1 MSDLVT
7 GDAVVLE
14 LRLAKLASRSLALTI
29 DLAVQFGALLAVSFV
44 VSGVGASVDGALGAA
59 LGLTFLVAVVVG
71 YPVAMETS
79 TRGRSLG
86 KMALGLRV
94 VREDGG
100 PVRFRQAFVRG
111 LLSVVE
117 IWISLGSIAL
127 IASLASSQGKR
138 LGDYLAGTVVVH
150 ERVPVAAN
158 PVALMP
164 PPLAGW
170 ATTLDL
176 SRLPDDLALAAR
188 QFLSRAAELSPA
200 AREDMGS
207 RIVAAMQSVT
217 TPPPPPGTP
226 PWAYLAAVLAE
237 RRRRELLR
245 LGAPGAPGG
254 ATYPPS
260 GYPPQGYSP
269 SGYPPQP
276 AGPPSYAPAP
286 APRQPPPPPPSPGPP
301 DPDRSGNPFA
311 PPG

>member
-1 MSDLVT
+1 MAAGTALASGGMSDLVT

-14 LRLAKLASRSLALTI
+14 LRLAKLASRSLAVAI
-29 DLAVQFGALLAVSFV
+29 DLAAQFAALLAVTFV
-44 VSGVGASVDGALGAA
+44 ASGVGASVDGALGAA
-59 LGLTFLVAVVVG
+59 LGLTFFVAVVVG
-71 YPVAMETS
+71 YPVAMETA
-79 TRGRSLG
+79 TRGRTLG

-117 IWISLGSIAL
+117 IWISLGSIAF

-138 LGDYLAGTVVVH
+138 LGDHLAGTVVVR
-150 ERVPVAAN
+150 ERVPVAAY
-158 PVALMP
+158 PVAPMP

-176 SRLPDDLALAAR
+176 SRVPDDLALAAR
-188 QFLSRAAELSPA
+188 QFLSRAGELSPA

-207 RIVAAMQSVT
+207 RIVAALQSVT
-217 TPPPPPGTP
+217 APAPPPGTP
-226 PWAYLAAVLAE
+226 PWAFLSAVLAE

-245 LGAPGAPGG
+245 LGAPAAPGPPG
-254 ATYPPS
+254 WPTPPTVATYAP
-260 GYPPQGYSP
+260 
-269 SGYPPQP
+269 
-276 AGPPSYAPAP
+276 GPPAP
-286 APRQPPPPPPSPGPP
+286 APPPPPPAAP
-301 DPDRSGNPFA
+301 DPGDRSGNPFA

>member
-29 DLAVQFGALLAVSFV
+29 DLAVQFAALLAVSFV

-59 LGLTFLVAVVVG
+59 LGLSFLVAVIVG
-71 YPVAMETS
+71 YPVTMETA

-117 IWISLGSIAL
+117 IWISLGSIAF

-207 RIVAAMQSVT
+207 RIVAAVQSVT

-237 RRRRELLR
+237 RRRRDLLR
-245 LGAPGAPGG
+245 LGGPGAPGG
-254 ATYPPS
+254 ATSPPPGYS
-260 GYPPQGYSP
+260 HPGYPPR
-269 SGYPPQP
+269 P
-276 AGPPSYAPAP
+276 AGPPSYVPAP
-286 APRQPPPPPPSPGPP
+286 QAPPPAPSPGPP
-301 DPDRSGNPFA
+301 ASEGSGNPFA

>member
-29 DLAVQFGALLAVSFV
+29 DLAVQFACPPGRSRSWWAGSAPRST
-44 VSGVGASVDGALGAA
+44 AALGAA
-59 LGLTFLVAVVVG
+59 LGLTFLVAVIVG

-117 IWISLGSIAL
+117 IWISLGSIAF

-260 GYPPQGYSP
+260 ALPTAGVPAAATRRRPPAVVRRRTASTSASP
-269 SGYPPQP
+269 
-276 AGPPSYAPAP
+276 AAPGV
-286 APRQPPPPPPSPGPP
+286 RRR
-301 DPDRSGNPFA
+301 PDRSGNPFA

>member
-29 DLAVQFGALLAVSFV
+29 DLAVQFAALLVVSFV

-117 IWISLGSIAL
+117 IWISLGSIAF

-260 GYPPQGYSP
+260 GYPP
-269 SGYPPQP
+269 SGYPP
-276 AGPPSYAPAP
+276 SYAAAP
-286 APRQPPPPPPSPGPP
+286 QAPPPPQPPPGPP
-301 DPDRSGNPFA
+301 APDRSGNPFA

>member
-14 LRLAKLASRSLALTI
+14 LRLAKLASRSLALSI
-29 DLAVQFGALLAVSFV
+29 DLAVQFATFLVVAFV

-59 LGLTFLVAVVVG
+59 LSLTFFVAVVVG
-71 YPVAMETS
+71 YPVAMETT
-79 TRGRSLG
+79 TRGRTLG
-86 KMALGLRV
+86 KLALGLRV

-127 IASLASSQGKR
+127 ITSLASAQGKR
-138 LGDYLAGTVVVH
+138 LGDFLAGTVVVH
-150 ERVPVAAN
+150 ERVPVAAH

-176 SRLPDDLALAAR
+176 SRVPDDLALAAR
-188 QFLSRAAELSPA
+188 QFLSRSGELSPA

-207 RIVAAMQSVT
+207 RLVAALQSVT
-217 TPPPPPGTP
+217 APAPPPGTP

-245 LGAPGAPGG
+245 LGAPGAPGT
-254 ATYPPS
+254 ATYPPPPD
-260 GYPPQGYSP
+260 YPPTP
-269 SGYPPQP
+269 AHPPTYPPP
-276 AGPPSYAPAP
+276 THPPATPPLAGPP
-286 APRQPPPPPPSPGPP
+286 
-301 DPDRSGNPFA
+301 PDRTDNPFA